1 MDARTVGEEGADR
14 VGRLVEHRTATKP
27 PNDAAPTQSRSKPPL
42 ADSTNAGGSGAVDEG
57 RGARGGGTVEM
68 PEADAVEMPKAIR
81 FAIRAGRRKG
91 DDDGYEYDDDDG
103 GERVRRGFGRDA
115 ARGGVG
121 FERRCGL
128 WRATAAATSRCRTPS
143 SRVALGK

>member
-27 PNDAAPTQSRSKPPL
+27 SNDAAPTQSRSKPPL

-81 FAIRAGRRKG
+81 FAIRAGRRRRG
-91 DDDGYEYDDDDG
+91 DDDDYEYDDDDDG
-103 GERVRRGFGRDA
+103 SELDAGLDATQRTRRRIRAPLWSMAGHGGRDEPLPDSLL
-115 ARGGVG
+115 AR
-121 FERRCGL
+121 C
-128 WRATAAATSRCRTPS
+128 
-143 SRVALGK
+143 LGK